1 MTNEDQAEAPS
12 ASPRE
17 SPDQRPSADAAPVH
31 DADHPSR
38 QAAAEGAAQ
47 ASPDPA
53 AASSDQPHSV
63 QVRRDEPAP
72 QEDKTAEDG
81 ATDAA
86 GEESAAKA
94 PPDEAGKR
102 AKRPKRP
109 ALIVRYGVMGM
120 VGRFA
125 YSLERWRRG
134 QRVVIKSDRGMEIG
148 TIVCRGSGSADR
160 GPKLRGEVLRL
171 VTHTDEVEERH
182 LAESAKREL
191 RFCKQC
197 VAEHK
202 LPMKLVEAEHLFG
215 GDRIVFYFVSE
226 SRVDFRALV
235 NDLAREFQ
243 TRIEMRQVGVRDE
256 ARLLGDYER
265 CGRPLCCRAWLKNL
279 EPVSM
284 KMAKIQKATLDPAK
298 ISGRCGRLMCCLRYE
313 HATYGEL
320 AKNLPR
326 RNTVV
331 GTQQGRGKVVA
342 LHVVAQM
349 VGVLLESGTR
359 VNVPVETLVPPEE
372 ALASERDK
380 KPQVPEP
387 QADAAPETAAL
398 ADRGPGREPKAGGEA
413 AGAKS
418 DDAGDTRSRSN
429 RRRRRRSKRSGRN
442 RAKEGGAGPS
452 DASARTPKAANQT
465 SHPTPQR
472 DAKPRDSQGT

>member
-1 MTNEDQAEAPS
+1 MTDEDQAEALS
-12 ASPRE
+12 ASSRE
-17 SPDQRPSADAAPVH
+17 SPDQGPSDDAAPVH
-31 DADHPSR
+31 DAEHPSP
-38 QAAAEGAAQ
+38 QAAA
-47 ASPDPA
+47 
-53 AASSDQPHSV
+53 
-63 QVRRDEPAP
+63 EPAP
-72 QEDKTAEDG
+72 QEDKTAEAG
-81 ATDAA
+81 AADAA

-102 AKRPKRP
+102 AKRHKRP

-125 YSLERWRRG
+125 YSLKRWRRG

-148 TIVCRGSGSADR
+148 TIVCRGSDSADR

-182 LAESAKREL
+182 LVETAEREG
-191 RFCKQC
+191 RFCKQR

-202 LPMKLVEAEHLFG
+202 LPMKLVQVEHLFG
-215 GDRIVFYFVSE
+215 GDRVVFYFISE

-235 NDLAREFQ
+235 HDLAREFQ
-243 TRIEMRQVGVRDE
+243 TRIEMRQIGVRDE

-326 RNTVV
+326 RNTIV

-342 LHVVAQM
+342 LQVVTQM

-359 VNVPVETLVPPEE
+359 VNVPVETLIPPEE
-372 ALASERDK
+372 APASERAK
-380 KPQVPEP
+380 KPQAPVPP
-387 QADAAPETAAL
+387 ADAAPETAAL
-398 ADRGPGREPKAGGEA
+398 ADRAPGRKPKAETEA
-413 AGAKS
+413 AGEKS
-418 DDAGDTRSRSN
+418 DADGDTRSPSS
-429 RRRRRRSKRSGRN
+429 RRRRRRSKRSGSS
-442 RAKEGGAGPS
+442 RAKEGDAGPS
-452 DASARTPKAANQT
+452 EPRAQASGPPQPKAANQS
-465 SHPTPQR
+465 SHATPQR